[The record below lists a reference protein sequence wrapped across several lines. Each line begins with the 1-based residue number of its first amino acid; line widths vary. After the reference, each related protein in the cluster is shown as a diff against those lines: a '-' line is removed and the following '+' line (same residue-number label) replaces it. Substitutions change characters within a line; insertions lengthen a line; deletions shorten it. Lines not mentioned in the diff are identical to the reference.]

1 MTIGKH
7 IGAGLAVVVA
17 AAAFAVGCGSSIDAA
32 DLEGELQSQLSAD
45 AGVDPANVSVDCP
58 DDQAAEKGNEFD
70 CELTAP
76 NGDKVTVNV
85 TITNDDGGFEAE
97 VPPQQS

>member
-1 MTIGKH
+1 MTIRKH
-7 IGAGLAVVVA
+7 IGAGLAVIGA
-17 AAAFAVGCGSSIDAA
+17 AATFAVGCGSTIDSA
-32 DLEGELQSQLSAD
+32 DLEGELTDQLSAD
-45 AGVDPANVSVDCP
+45 AGVDPADVSVACP
-58 DDQAAEKGNEFD
+58 DDEAAEKGNEFD

-97 VPPQQS
+97 VPPQ